1 VPVPVSLAEVLDR
14 GAGAGLSGFGFS
26 PQGQCQPV
34 WLWMWLISEPQP
46 NCETLRPRS
55 QERALGTNE
64 NSTIFCKTLVL
75 FFFLRFRVF

>member
-1 VPVPVSLAEVLDR
+1 M
-14 GAGAGLSGFGFS
+14 GLSEGLMRGKPREMSRFWWPHATPLSAVFS
-26 PQGQCQPV
+26 TVG
-34 WLWMWLISEPQP
+34 LWMWLISEPQP